1 MLFHV
6 PPALRMRLRGTALAR
21 LYARAH
27 AAAYVATGGRVGG
40 AIRVASGPRPPVL
53 LLETIGRRSGA
64 LRTTPLIY
72 VTDGDDLVVIAA
84 NAGHPSH
91 PAWWLNLVANPH
103 ATVRIGGRRRTVVAA
118 TVEGP
123 RRDALWRRFL
133 ATYRGLDEY
142 QRSATRNFPVV
153 ALTPAGSRTTP

>member
-1 MLFHV
+1 
-6 PPALRMRLRGTALAR
+6 MRLRGTAFAR

-27 AAAYVATGGRVGG
+27 AALYVATGGRVGG

-64 LRTTPLIY
+64 PRATPLIY

-84 NAGHPSH
+84 NAGHPQH
-91 PAWWLNLVANPH
+91 PAWWLNLAANPR
-103 ATVRIGGRRRTVVAA
+103 ATVQIGGVRRAVSAA

-123 RRDALWRRFL
+123 RRAALWQRFL
-133 ATYRGLDEY
+133 ASYRGLADY

-153 ALTPAGSRTTP
+153 ALTPADDSRRT